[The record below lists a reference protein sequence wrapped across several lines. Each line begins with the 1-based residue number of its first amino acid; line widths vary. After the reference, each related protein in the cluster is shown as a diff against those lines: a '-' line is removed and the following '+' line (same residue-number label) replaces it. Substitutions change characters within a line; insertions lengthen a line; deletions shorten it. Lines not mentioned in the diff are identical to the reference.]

1 MGEAVRAVTKTAI
14 KKQPDEAEASVPQ
27 MFEAFHGRG
36 RESERGT
43 EIKTNTENYT
53 IFTES
58 QT

>member
-1 MGEAVRAVTKTAI
+1 MRAVTKTAI
-14 KKQPDEAEASVPQ
+14 KKEPEEAEALLPQ

-43 EIKTNTENYT
+43 EIKTNTENDT

>member
-1 MGEAVRAVTKTAI
+1 MRAVTKTAI
-14 KKQPDEAEASVPQ
+14 KKEPEEAEASVPQ